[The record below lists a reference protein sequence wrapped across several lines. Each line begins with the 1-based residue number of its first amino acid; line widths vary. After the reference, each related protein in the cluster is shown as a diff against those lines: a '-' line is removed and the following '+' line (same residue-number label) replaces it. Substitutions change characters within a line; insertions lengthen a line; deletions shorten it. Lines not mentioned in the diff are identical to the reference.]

1 MHTAQEPQH
10 REDAINPD
18 SAFALFAAQHLG
30 EIPTT
35 VSEIGNG
42 NLNHVYRVTGTNGSI
57 IVKQAVPY
65 VRRVGASWPLTVRR
79 LEIEARA
86 YEVHARMAPRALPR
100 LLGHDRR
107 LHVLAL
113 EDLRDSTDW
122 RTLLT
127 ADIDVAGAAS
137 LTGEYFG
144 RVAAGTGVLALTAAE
159 STRLRRAFGDPAM
172 QMFTDEMVF
181 VAPYRDHPTNAWPA
195 HLEDAAQ
202 VIRGDEVALRAAH
215 RARWLFRTSGECLL
229 HGDLHSGS
237 VMTGVGQSSH
247 IIDLEFA
254 FVGPIAFDLGNL
266 VAHLLL
272 ARSRRMVR
280 RANVAG
286 IDAAAFAFWES
297 MLDAVRQGV
306 SASNGWSNSFEKKM
320 LAETALF
327 AGTEIFRRIVG
338 RFHVSDLESLAP
350 SEREEAERHCLNFWR
365 RLITTADLRTFGE
378 LWELATANGKDYL

>member
-1 MHTAQEPQH
+1 MHTAQEPQR
-10 REDAINPD
+10 REDAFDPD
-18 SAFALFAAQHLG
+18 SDLALFAAQHLG
-30 EIPTT
+30 ETPTGI
-35 VSEIGNG
+35 SEIGNG
-42 NLNHVYRVTGTNGSI
+42 NLNHVYRVTGSTGSI

-65 VRRVGASWPLTVRR
+65 VRRVGASWPLTIRR

-86 YEVHARMAPRALPR
+86 YEVHAQVAPHALPR
-100 LLGHDRR
+100 LFGHDRS

-113 EDLRDSTDW
+113 EDLRDSVDW

-127 ADIDVAGAAS
+127 ADVDIPDAAS
-137 LTGEYFG
+137 LAGEYCG
-144 RVAAGTGVLALTAAE
+144 RVAAGTGVLALTAGEA
-159 STRLRRAFGDPAM
+159 TRLRKAFGDPAM

-181 VAPYRDHPTNAWPA
+181 VAPYHDHPTNAWPA

-202 VIRGDEVALRAAH
+202 IIRADEVALRAAH

-237 VMTGVGQSSH
+237 VMTGLGQSSH
-247 IIDLEFA
+247 VIDLEFA

-280 RANVAG
+280 RTEVTV

-297 MLDAVRQGV
+297 MIDALRSGLA
-306 SASNGWSNSFEKKM
+306 ASNGWTVAFEKK
-320 LAETALF
+320 LLVETALF
-327 AGTEIFRRIVG
+327 AGTEIFRRVVG
-338 RFHVSDLESLAP
+338 RFHVGDLESLAL
-350 SEREEAERHCLNFWR
+350 SEREEAERHCINSWR
-365 RLITTADLRTFGE
+365 RLIEAADLRTFGE
-378 LWELATANGKDYL
+378 LWELATTNGKDYL